1 MNLLAVTLSG
11 ETDWEGF
18 SQAVRFLVRQGVS
31 PDRVIW
37 RTASHREIDL
47 FDAVETA
54 AAADLP
60 TVAALQLP
68 ASFVETARLAFLH
81 KAHARFDLLY
91 RTAWRVVEDR
101 RRWQNPLAS
110 DRMRLERMG
119 HQVRREMHWMKAFV
133 RFRRLVDAAGQDH
146 HVAWFEPQHYIVEAV
161 APFFVGRFGAMRWAL
176 LTPRVSASW
185 DGNALSFKAG
195 ARKEDAP
202 PADAGEALWIAYYQS
217 IFNPTRLKVRAL
229 KRGMPVRYWANLSEA
244 ASTGP
249 LTRRYPEGK
258 PHD

>member
-1 MNLLAVTLSG
+1 
-11 ETDWEGF
+11 
-18 SQAVRFLVRQGVS
+18 
-31 PDRVIW
+31 
-37 RTASHREIDL
+37 
-47 FDAVETA
+47 
-54 AAADLP
+54 
-60 TVAALQLP
+60 
-68 ASFVETARLAFLH
+68 
-81 KAHARFDLLY
+81 
-91 RTAWRVVEDR
+91 
-101 RRWQNPLAS
+101 
-110 DRMRLERMG
+110 MG
-119 HQVRREMHWMKAFV
+119 SA
-133 RFRRLVDAAGQDH
+133 
-146 HVAWFEPQHYIVEAV
+146 
-161 APFFVGRFGAMRWAL
+161 
-176 LTPRVSASW
+176 RVSASW